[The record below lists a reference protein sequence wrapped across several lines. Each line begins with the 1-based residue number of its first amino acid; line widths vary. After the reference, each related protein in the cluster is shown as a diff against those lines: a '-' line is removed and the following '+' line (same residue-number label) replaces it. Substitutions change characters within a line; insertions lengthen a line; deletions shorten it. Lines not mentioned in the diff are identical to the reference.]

1 MPQLSLTMIVKD
13 EGKYL
18 GDCLESVKDIADEII
33 IVDTGS
39 TDDTIEIA
47 KNYGAKIFNFEWA
60 NDFSLARNYALSKA
74 KGDWILY
81 LDADERLDAR
91 SKSELKKLVSSNQRI
106 GYYCTVLSLDRDSG
120 RDNSIRYVRLFAN
133 YHGIYFSG
141 KVHEQIEP
149 SLIYN
154 GYTLIQ
160 SRILIHHIGYNV
172 TKELKQAKAK
182 RNLFL
187 LLEEYENNKSPYVA
201 FQLAMTYNVLEDEDN
216 AGEYFKIAS
225 ESGKL
230 DRYYRA
236 QCCSTLALYAFKNHK
251 IVDAEKLA
259 HYAIKI
265 DDKQPFAQ
273 LLASKIALRKGELGN
288 AEERCKRA
296 YVLNQYMLYNGESFA
311 LAVVLDPEEV
321 IYYGLTI
328 ALQNKNSQ
336 NIQFYKKELTLFYSK
351 SNNPEDVQKI
361 NTVER
366 LFSNS
371 NLLPNEVNPIV
382 KMINKNNL
390 TFFINMLSSN
400 PAKQTVLVITEHL
413 LKIFNN
419 SHDVLKLYARMLE
432 SVGQVDDAVTIL
444 EKIAEEND
452 DDTAVFFYLVSFYL
466 KQGQET
472 KIKPIIVKMEK
483 NFAGIPDVMTR
494 VRTLKRKL
502 LMLTSIPL

>member
-1 MPQLSLTMIVKD
+1 M
-13 EGKYL
+13 
-18 GDCLESVKDIADEII
+18 
-33 IVDTGS
+33 
-39 TDDTIEIA
+39 
-47 KNYGAKIFNFEWA
+47 
-60 NDFSLARNYALSKA
+60 
-74 KGDWILY
+74 
-81 LDADERLDAR
+81 
-91 SKSELKKLVSSNQRI
+91 
-106 GYYCTVLSLDRDSG
+106 
-120 RDNSIRYVRLFAN
+120 
-133 YHGIYFSG
+133 
-141 KVHEQIEP
+141 
-149 SLIYN
+149 
-154 GYTLIQ
+154 
-160 SRILIHHIGYNV
+160 
-172 TKELKQAKAK
+172 
-182 RNLFL
+182 
-187 LLEEYENNKSPYVA
+187 
-201 FQLAMTYNVLEDEDN
+201 
-216 AGEYFKIAS
+216 
-225 ESGKL
+225 
-230 DRYYRA
+230 
-236 QCCSTLALYAFKNHK
+236 
-251 IVDAEKLA
+251 
-259 HYAIKI
+259 
-265 DDKQPFAQ
+265 
-273 LLASKIALRKGELGN
+273 
-288 AEERCKRA
+288 
-296 YVLNQYMLYNGESFA
+296 
-311 LAVVLDPEEV
+311 
-321 IYYGLTI
+321 
-328 ALQNKNSQ
+328 QNKNSQ

-452 DDTAVFFYLVSFYL
+452 DDPAVFFYLVSFYL